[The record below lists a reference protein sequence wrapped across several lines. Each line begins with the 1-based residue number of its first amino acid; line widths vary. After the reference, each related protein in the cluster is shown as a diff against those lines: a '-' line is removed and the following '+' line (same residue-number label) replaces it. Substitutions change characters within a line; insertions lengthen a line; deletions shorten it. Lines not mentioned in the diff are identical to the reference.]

1 MIWCKCGVQI
11 LRLCCSC
18 VCIDLE
24 FSYNFCILIFVVCMP
39 LYFLCYL
46 FYAIICYISYYAKF
60 LLFLSLIII
69 SDKTFFYSV
78 LWILVKIIFS
88 APFLYLENSPF
99 YESWQEEVPPSH
111 CGNWEC
117 QIFAQL
123 VQVCDLGSSAW
134 ILLSWTLSG
143 ASLFLD
149 DTENPKEQTDKL
161 LEIIGE
167 FIKMTGYRIS
177 LYFYMPVT
185 ENKKIYLEEIYS
197 LKKRG
202 L

>member
-1 MIWCKCGVQI
+1 M
-11 LRLCCSC
+11 
-18 VCIDLE
+18 
-24 FSYNFCILIFVVCMP
+24 
-39 LYFLCYL
+39 
-46 FYAIICYISYYAKF
+46 
-60 LLFLSLIII
+60 
-69 SDKTFFYSV
+69 
-78 LWILVKIIFS
+78 
-88 APFLYLENSPF
+88 
-99 YESWQEEVPPSH
+99 
-111 CGNWEC
+111 
-117 QIFAQL
+117 
-123 VQVCDLGSSAW
+123 CDLGSSAW